1 MCCRVRRPTARRD
14 QHCSGLSSLSHR
26 LYATPERCRLKTA
39 AQRADRV
46 TGGPRLAASEWRLWL
61 HLASCTSRGERPV
74 SAQPLLSP
82 SLRRRS
88 LYLTDSR
95 RSDLAA
101 GTGLHVPKQTPAII
115 ATIGEVGCIAR
126 LEKLVRSSFVAAAL
140 RWERRLPS
148 ASQPGDV
155 GPVMLA
161 PHAPLRSVA
170 RKIVDVL

>member
-1 MCCRVRRPTARRD
+1 MFGKDASISSPHLRAKV
-14 QHCSGLSSLSHR
+14 SSLN
-26 LYATPERCRLKTA
+26 AERPL
-39 AQRADRV
+39 
-46 TGGPRLAASEWRLWL
+46 
-61 HLASCTSRGERPV
+61 SRGGANWSSCPE
-74 SAQPLLSP
+74 A
-82 SLRRRS
+82 
-88 LYLTDSR
+88 D
-95 RSDLAA
+95 
-101 GTGLHVPKQTPAII
+101 PAIT

-170 RKIVDVL
+170 RKIVDVF